1 MRLPSTLSRALKALL
16 PSRAASIH
24 CIGDSHASFFSGREK
39 MQPEWPKRSD
49 DRWQYFRSYRLGP
62 TLAYNLCR
70 SGASSRGREKL
81 LDVLQRRVRPGNR
94 VLLCFGEIDCRAHL
108 IRQSHARGVPADELA
123 RECVDRYFQV
133 VEEIEAMG
141 FRAMVWNVVPPT
153 TLMIDEGA
161 FPVAGSFDE
170 RMAVTRR
177 FNASLF
183 QRCDQV
189 GIPFVSIFEALLG
202 ADGAPDHSWFLDRVH
217 LGPQA
222 IALAVDALAPICPE
236 IDFSGCQR
244 RAEGVNPP
252 RHAA

>member
-1 MRLPSTLSRALKALL
+1 MRLFSTLSRTLRALL
-16 PSRAASIH
+16 PSGSAAIH

-49 DRWQYFRSYRLGP
+49 DRWPFFRSYRLGP

-70 SGASSRGREKL
+70 SGTSSRGREKL
-81 LDVLQRRVRPGNR
+81 LDVLHRRVRPGDR

-108 IRQSHARGVPADELA
+108 IRQSQARGMSAGELA

-133 VEEIEAMG
+133 IEEIKAQG
-141 FRAMVWNVVPPT
+141 FQAMVWNVLPPT

-170 RMAVTRR
+170 RMVVTRL
-177 FNASLF
+177 FNAFLV
-183 QRCDQV
+183 QRCDQAGV
-189 GIPFVSIFEALLG
+189 PFVSIFDALLG
-202 ADGAPDHSWFLDRVH
+202 PDGAPDHSYFLDRIH

-236 IDFSGCQR
+236 IDFSGCRR